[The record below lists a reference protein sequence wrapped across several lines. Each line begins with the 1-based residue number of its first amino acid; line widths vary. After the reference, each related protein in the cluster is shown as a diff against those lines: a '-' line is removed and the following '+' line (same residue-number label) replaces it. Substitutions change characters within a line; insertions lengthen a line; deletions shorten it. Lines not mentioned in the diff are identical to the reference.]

1 MKKAFSI
8 FSISLL
14 NLTLLTDCNRSE
26 NETKKELNA
35 LKEQLAQQQKLQAE
49 RENQELEHRIQI
61 EQRQRENEI
70 YEQAYHSAQEDLKM
84 QQMLEEEQR
93 QEEAKQKRAQEE
105 EQKQD
110 EVKKRLAIEEER
122 KQEEAKKKLEQE
134 EKKKKQQEETKKAEE
149 KKNAAPKPTEKLT
162 RYPAFVI
169 TASGSG
175 TINLRG
181 GPSTSNIAVKQLRDG
196 QDLQV
201 IAETNKCEDAGG
213 GCWVKVQVGDLKG
226 YVSNAYLQR
235 GTASD
240 NYILRGGY

>member
-8 FSISLL
+8 FSISFLT
-14 NLTLLTDCNRSE
+14 LTLLTACNRSE

-49 RENQELEHRIQI
+49 RENQELEHRKQI

-70 YEQAYHSAQEDLKM
+70 YEQAYQSAQEDLKM

-122 KQEEAKKKLEQE
+122 KQEEAKKK
-134 EKKKKQQEETKKAEE
+134 KQQEETKKAEE
-149 KKNAAPKPTEKLT
+149 KKTAAPNPTEKLT

-240 NYILRGGY
+240 YYILRGGY

>member
-14 NLTLLTDCNRSE
+14 TLTLLTACNRSE

-35 LKEQLAQQQKLQAE
+35 LKEQLAHQQKLQAE
-49 RENQELEHRIQI
+49 RENQELEHRKQI

-70 YEQAYHSAQEDLKM
+70 YEQAYQSAQEDLKM

-149 KKNAAPKPTEKLT
+149 KKTAAPKPTEKLT

-196 QDLQV
+196 QELQV
-201 IAETNKCEDAGG
+201 IAETTKCEDAGG

-235 GTASD
+235 GTAYVD
-240 NYILRGGY
+240 TGY

>member
-14 NLTLLTDCNRSE
+14 TLTLLTACNRSE

-49 RENQELEHRIQI
+49 RENQELEHRKQI

-70 YEQAYHSAQEDLKM
+70 YEQAYQSAQEDLKM

-134 EKKKKQQEETKKAEE
+134 EKKKKQQEETKTAEE
-149 KKNAAPKPTEKLT
+149 KKTAAPKPTEKLT

-196 QDLQV
+196 QELQV

-235 GTASD
+235 GTAYVD
-240 NYILRGGY
+240 TGY

>member
-14 NLTLLTDCNRSE
+14 TLTLLTACNRSE

-49 RENQELEHRIQI
+49 RENQELEHRKQI

-70 YEQAYHSAQEDLKM
+70 YEQAYQSAQEDLRM

-105 EQKQD
+105 EQ
-110 EVKKRLAIEEER
+110 

-149 KKNAAPKPTEKLT
+149 KKTAAPKPTEKLT

>member
-14 NLTLLTDCNRSE
+14 TLTLLTACNRSE

-49 RENQELEHRIQI
+49 RENQELEHRKQI

-70 YEQAYHSAQEDLKM
+70 YEQAYQSAQEDLKM

-149 KKNAAPKPTEKLT
+149 KKTAAPKPTEKLT

-196 QDLQV
+196 QELQV
-201 IAETNKCEDAGG
+201 IAETTKCEDAGG

-235 GTASD
+235 GTAYVD
-240 NYILRGGY
+240 TGY

>member
-14 NLTLLTDCNRSE
+14 TLTLLTACNRSE
-26 NETKKELNA
+26 NETKKELDA

-49 RENQELEHRIQI
+49 RENQELEHRKQI

-70 YEQAYHSAQEDLKM
+70 YEQAYQSAQEDLKM

-149 KKNAAPKPTEKLT
+149 KKTAAPKPTEKLT

>member
-14 NLTLLTDCNRSE
+14 TLTLLTACNRSE

-49 RENQELEHRIQI
+49 RENQELEHRKQI

-70 YEQAYHSAQEDLKM
+70 YEQAYQSAQEDLKM

-149 KKNAAPKPTEKLT
+149 KKTAAPKPTEKLT

-196 QDLQV
+196 QELQV
-201 IAETNKCEDAGG
+201 IAETPNVKMQAVDAG
-213 GCWVKVQVGDLKG
+213 LKYKLG
-226 YVSNAYLQR
+226 ISKAMYPMLICNVEQP
-235 GTASD
+235 T
-240 NYILRGGY
+240 

>member
-8 FSISLL
+8 FSISFLT
-14 NLTLLTDCNRSE
+14 LTLLTACNRSE

-49 RENQELEHRIQI
+49 RENQELEHRKQI

-70 YEQAYHSAQEDLKM
+70 YEQAYQSAQEDLKM

-122 KQEEAKKKLEQE
+122 KQEEAKKK
-134 EKKKKQQEETKKAEE
+134 KQQEETKKAEE
-149 KKNAAPKPTEKLT
+149 KKTAAPNPTEKLT

-235 GTASD
+235 GTAYVD
-240 NYILRGGY
+240 TGY

>member
-14 NLTLLTDCNRSE
+14 TLTLLTACNRSE

-49 RENQELEHRIQI
+49 RENQELEHRKQI

-70 YEQAYHSAQEDLKM
+70 YEQAYQSAQEDLKM

-149 KKNAAPKPTEKLT
+149 KKTAAPKPTEKLT

-196 QDLQV
+196 QELQV

-235 GTASD
+235 GTAYVD
-240 NYILRGGY
+240 TGY

>member
-14 NLTLLTDCNRSE
+14 TLTLLTACNRSE

-49 RENQELEHRIQI
+49 RENQELEHRKQI

-70 YEQAYHSAQEDLKM
+70 YEQAYQSAQEDLKM

-110 EVKKRLAIEEER
+110 EAKKRLAIEEER

-134 EKKKKQQEETKKAEE
+134 ETKKAEE
-149 KKNAAPKPTEKLT
+149 KKTAAPKPTEKLT

-196 QDLQV
+196 QELQV

-235 GTASD
+235 GTAYVD
-240 NYILRGGY
+240 TGY

>member
-8 FSISLL
+8 FSISFLT
-14 NLTLLTDCNRSE
+14 LTLLTACNRSE

-49 RENQELEHRIQI
+49 RENQELEHRKQI

-70 YEQAYHSAQEDLKM
+70 YEQAYQNAQEDLKM

-134 EKKKKQQEETKKAEE
+134 EKKKNQQEKTKKAEE
-149 KKNAAPKPTEKLT
+149 KKTAAPKPTEKLT

-201 IAETNKCEDAGG
+201 IAEINKCEDAGG

>member
-14 NLTLLTDCNRSE
+14 TLTLLTACNRSE

-49 RENQELEHRIQI
+49 RENQELEHRKQI

-70 YEQAYHSAQEDLKM
+70 YEQAYQSAQEDLKM

-149 KKNAAPKPTEKLT
+149 KKTAAPKPTEKLT

-196 QDLQV
+196 QELQV

-240 NYILRGGY
+240 NYILQGGY

>member
-8 FSISLL
+8 FSISFLT
-14 NLTLLTDCNRSE
+14 LTLLTACNRSE
-26 NETKKELNA
+26 NETRKELNA

-49 RENQELEHRIQI
+49 RENQELEHRKQI

-70 YEQAYHSAQEDLKM
+70 YEQAYQSAQEDLKM

-105 EQKQD
+105 E
-110 EVKKRLAIEEER
+110 R

-134 EKKKKQQEETKKAEE
+134 EKKKNQQEETKKAEE
-149 KKNAAPKPTEKLT
+149 KKTAAPKPTEKLT

-196 QDLQV
+196 QELQV

-235 GTASD
+235 GTAYVD
-240 NYILRGGY
+240 TGY

>member
-8 FSISLL
+8 FSISFLT
-14 NLTLLTDCNRSE
+14 LTLLTACNRSE

-35 LKEQLAQQQKLQAE
+35 LKEQLAQQQKLQAQ
-49 RENQELEHRIQI
+49 RENQELEHRKQI

-70 YEQAYHSAQEDLKM
+70 YEQAYQNAQEDLKM

-105 EQKQD
+105 E
-110 EVKKRLAIEEER
+110 R

-134 EKKKKQQEETKKAEE
+134 EKKKNQQEETKKAEE
-149 KKNAAPKPTEKLT
+149 KKTAAPKPTEKLT

>member
-8 FSISLL
+8 FSICLL
-14 NLTLLTDCNRSE
+14 TLTLLTACNRSE

-49 RENQELEHRIQI
+49 RENQELEHRKQI

-70 YEQAYHSAQEDLKM
+70 YEQAYQSAQEDLKM

-149 KKNAAPKPTEKLT
+149 KKTAAPKPTEKLT

-196 QDLQV
+196 QELQV

-240 NYILRGGY
+240 NYILQGGY

>member
-14 NLTLLTDCNRSE
+14 TLTLLTACNRSE

-49 RENQELEHRIQI
+49 RENQELEHRKQI

-70 YEQAYHSAQEDLKM
+70 YEQAYQSAQEDLKM

-134 EKKKKQQEETKKAEE
+134 ETKKAEE
-149 KKNAAPKPTEKLT
+149 KKTAAPKPTEKLT

-196 QDLQV
+196 QELQV

-240 NYILRGGY
+240 NYILQGGY

>member
-8 FSISLL
+8 FSISFLT
-14 NLTLLTDCNRSE
+14 LTLLTACNRSE
-26 NETKKELNA
+26 NETRKELNA

-49 RENQELEHRIQI
+49 RENQELEHRKQI

-70 YEQAYHSAQEDLKM
+70 YEQAYQSAQEDLKM

-93 QEEAKQKRAQEE
+93 QEEAKQKRAQD

-110 EVKKRLAIEEER
+110 EAKKRLAIEEER
-122 KQEEAKKKLEQE
+122 KQEE
-134 EKKKKQQEETKKAEE
+134 TKKAEE
-149 KKNAAPKPTEKLT
+149 KKTAAPKPTEKLT

-196 QDLQV
+196 QELQV

-235 GTASD
+235 GTAYVD
-240 NYILRGGY
+240 TGY

>member
-14 NLTLLTDCNRSE
+14 TLTLLTACNRSE

-49 RENQELEHRIQI
+49 RENQELEHRKQI

-70 YEQAYHSAQEDLKM
+70 YEQAYQSAQEDLKM

-110 EVKKRLAIEEER
+110 EAKKRLAIEEER

-149 KKNAAPKPTEKLT
+149 IKTAAPKPTEKLT

-196 QDLQV
+196 QELQV

-235 GTASD
+235 GTAYVD
-240 NYILRGGY
+240 TGY

>member
-14 NLTLLTDCNRSE
+14 TLTLLTACNRSE

-49 RENQELEHRIQI
+49 RENQELEHRKQI

-70 YEQAYHSAQEDLKM
+70 YEQAYQSAQEDLKM
-84 QQMLEEEQR
+84 QQMLEEEQW

-110 EVKKRLAIEEER
+110 EVKKRLAIEEEQ

-149 KKNAAPKPTEKLT
+149 KKTAAPKPTEKLT

-196 QDLQV
+196 QELQV
-201 IAETNKCEDAGG
+201 IAETTKCEDAGG

-235 GTASD
+235 GTAYVD
-240 NYILRGGY
+240 TGY

>member
-14 NLTLLTDCNRSE
+14 TLTLLTACNRSE

-49 RENQELEHRIQI
+49 RENQELEHRKQI

-70 YEQAYHSAQEDLKM
+70 YEQAYQSAQEDLKM

-110 EVKKRLAIEEER
+110 EAKKRLAIEEER

-149 KKNAAPKPTEKLT
+149 KKTAAPKPTEKLT

>member
-14 NLTLLTDCNRSE
+14 TLTLLTACNRSE

-49 RENQELEHRIQI
+49 RENQELEHRKQI

-70 YEQAYHSAQEDLKM
+70 YEQAYQSAQEDLKM

-149 KKNAAPKPTEKLT
+149 KKTAAPKPTEKLT

-196 QDLQV
+196 QELQV
-201 IAETNKCEDAGG
+201 IAETTKCEDAGG
-213 GCWVKVQVGDLKG
+213 RCWVKVQVGDLKG

-235 GTASD
+235 GTAYVD
-240 NYILRGGY
+240 TGY

>member
-14 NLTLLTDCNRSE
+14 TLTLLTACNRSE
-26 NETKKELNA
+26 NETRKELNA

-49 RENQELEHRIQI
+49 RENQELEHRKQI

-70 YEQAYHSAQEDLKM
+70 YEQAYQSAQEDLKM

-93 QEEAKQKRAQEE
+93 QEEAKQKRAQ
-105 EQKQD
+105 
-110 EVKKRLAIEEER
+110 EEER

-149 KKNAAPKPTEKLT
+149 KKTAAPKPTEKLT

>member
-14 NLTLLTDCNRSE
+14 TLTLLTACNRSE

-49 RENQELEHRIQI
+49 RENQELEHRKQI

-70 YEQAYHSAQEDLKM
+70 YEQAYQSAQEDLKM

-110 EVKKRLAIEEER
+110 EAKKRLAIEEER
-122 KQEEAKKKLEQE
+122 KQEE

-149 KKNAAPKPTEKLT
+149 KKTAAPKPTEKLT

-196 QDLQV
+196 QELQV

-235 GTASD
+235 GTAYVD
-240 NYILRGGY
+240 TGY

>member
-1 MKKAFSI
+1 MKQK
-8 FSISLL
+8 
-14 NLTLLTDCNRSE
+14 
-26 NETKKELNA
+26 
-35 LKEQLAQQQKLQAE
+35 KLQAE
-49 RENQELEHRIQI
+49 RENQELEHRKQI

-70 YEQAYHSAQEDLKM
+70 YEQAYQSAQEDLKM

-149 KKNAAPKPTEKLT
+149 KKTAAPKPTEKLT

-196 QDLQV
+196 QELQV
-201 IAETNKCEDAGG
+201 IAETTKCEDAGG

-235 GTASD
+235 GTAYVD
-240 NYILRGGY
+240 TGY

>member
-14 NLTLLTDCNRSE
+14 TLTLLTACNRSE

-49 RENQELEHRIQI
+49 RENQELEHRKQI

-70 YEQAYHSAQEDLKM
+70 YEQAYQSAQEDLKM

-122 KQEEAKKKLEQE
+122 KQEETKKKLEQE

-149 KKNAAPKPTEKLT
+149 KKTAAPKPTEKLT

-196 QDLQV
+196 QELQV

-235 GTASD
+235 GTAYVD
-240 NYILRGGY
+240 TGY

>member
-14 NLTLLTDCNRSE
+14 TLTLLTACNRSE

-49 RENQELEHRIQI
+49 RENQELEHRKQI

-70 YEQAYHSAQEDLKM
+70 YEQAYQSAQEDLKM

-149 KKNAAPKPTEKLT
+149 KKTAAPKPTEKLT

-181 GPSTSNIAVKQLRDG
+181 GPSMSNIAVKQLRDG
-196 QDLQV
+196 QELQV
-201 IAETNKCEDAGG
+201 IAETTKCEDAGD

-235 GTASD
+235 GTAYVD
-240 NYILRGGY
+240 TGY

>member
-14 NLTLLTDCNRSE
+14 TLTLLTACNRSE

-49 RENQELEHRIQI
+49 RENQELEHRKQI

-70 YEQAYHSAQEDLKM
+70 YEQAYQSAQEDLKM

-93 QEEAKQKRAQEE
+93 QEEAKQKRAQE

-149 KKNAAPKPTEKLT
+149 KKTAAPKPTEKLT

-196 QDLQV
+196 QELQV
-201 IAETNKCEDAGG
+201 IAETTKCEDAGG

-235 GTASD
+235 GTAYVD
-240 NYILRGGY
+240 TGY

>member
-14 NLTLLTDCNRSE
+14 TLTLLTACNRSE

-49 RENQELEHRIQI
+49 RENQELEHRKQI

-70 YEQAYHSAQEDLKM
+70 YEQAYQSAQEDLKM

-110 EVKKRLAIEEER
+110 EAKKRLAIEEER

-149 KKNAAPKPTEKLT
+149 KKTAAPKPTEKLT

-196 QDLQV
+196 QELQV

-235 GTASD
+235 GTAYVD
-240 NYILRGGY
+240 TGY

>member
-14 NLTLLTDCNRSE
+14 TLTLLTACNRSE

-49 RENQELEHRIQI
+49 RENQELEHRKQI

-70 YEQAYHSAQEDLKM
+70 YEQAYQSAQEDLKM
-84 QQMLEEEQR
+84 QQMLEKEQR

-149 KKNAAPKPTEKLT
+149 KKTAAPKPTEKLT

-196 QDLQV
+196 QELQV

-240 NYILRGGY
+240 NYILQGGY

>member
-14 NLTLLTDCNRSE
+14 TLTLLTACNRSE

-49 RENQELEHRIQI
+49 RENQELEHRKQI

-70 YEQAYHSAQEDLKM
+70 YEQAYQSAQEDLKM

-149 KKNAAPKPTEKLT
+149 KKTAAPKPTEKLT

>member
-14 NLTLLTDCNRSE
+14 TLTLLTACNRSE

-49 RENQELEHRIQI
+49 RENQELEHRKQI

-70 YEQAYHSAQEDLKM
+70 YEQAYQSAQEDLKM

-105 EQKQD
+105 EQKQ
-110 EVKKRLAIEEER
+110 
-122 KQEEAKKKLEQE
+122 EEAKKKLEQE

-149 KKNAAPKPTEKLT
+149 KKTAAPKPTEKLT

>member
-14 NLTLLTDCNRSE
+14 TLTLLTACNRSE

-49 RENQELEHRIQI
+49 RENQELEHRKQI

-70 YEQAYHSAQEDLKM
+70 YEQAYQSAQEDLKM

-149 KKNAAPKPTEKLT
+149 KKTAAPKPTEKLT

-181 GPSTSNIAVKQLRDG
+181 GPSTSNITVKQLRDG
-196 QDLQV
+196 QELQV

-235 GTASD
+235 GTAYVD
-240 NYILRGGY
+240 TGY